1 LAVTESAAQYLD
13 DIAGLSTSAL
23 LSAGKTANG
32 QLIATKAPVLL
43 DDVTESDLI
52 LPQTRQIAAKHGFHG
67 DAAVPLLADD
77 QVLGGFFVFD
87 AGVHQFTDEEV
98 STNAG
103 LAKQAVL
110 ALPTIP

>member
-1 LAVTESAAQYLD
+1 
-13 DIAGLSTSAL
+13 L
-23 LSAGKTANG
+23 LSAGKTADG
-32 QLIATKAPVLL
+32 QLIATKASVLL

-52 LPQTRQIAAKHGFHG
+52 LPQTRQIVENHGFHCT
-67 DAAVPLLADD
+67 AAVPLLGDD

>member
-1 LAVTESAAQYLD
+1 MAVTESAAQYLD

-52 LPQTRQIAAKHGFHG
+52 LPQTRQIAAKHGSNG
-67 DAAVPLLADD
+67 TAAVPLLAND

-87 AGVHQFTDEEV
+87 GGVRQFTDEEV
-98 STNAG
+98 STIAG